1 MFVNGNHTPTVLEDI
16 QRKLQEI
23 DIAIDLFP
31 VETASWPA
39 TVAEKPRGSAFSGSP
54 IAAGDGRAY
63 LEDRAAVGTAAQ

>member
-1 MFVNGNHTPTVLEDI
+1 MFVNGNHTPAVLEDI
-16 QRKLQEI
+16 RKLQEI
-23 DIAIDLFP
+23 DIAIDLFA

-63 LEDRAAVGTAAQ
+63 QDRAAVGTAAQ